1 MWSLGGSGERKSV
14 YWHPRSASISVTLSL
29 SDYSSSDESETS
41 YAARVDGFRRF
52 RRALA
57 EERKHSMASLPPAV
71 SSTVRASTSVG
82 CASGRPSHMTAY
94 RMGNVPL
101 GPSEPVTLSIL
112 RLALPIALGR
122 ARLAVLV
129 ALVLSDSLSSALQ
142 LLSDSSLSASLQLPL
157 LGVCNRRA
165 EMGAALSLRVS
176 AEGSLRGA
184 GKGGRGEGGGF
195 RASIGDRFLPR

>member
-112 RLALPIALGR
+112 RLALPSALGR
-122 ARLAVLV
+122 ARLAVE
-129 ALVLSDSLSSALQ
+129 LVLSDSLSSALQ

-165 EMGAALSLRVS
+165 EMGAALSLRVP

-184 GKGGRGEGGGF
+184 GKGGRGKGGGF